1 MQWEFPGQTVV
12 DSTLPLEGVW
22 VRSLVKEIRSCMPQG
37 MAKETDQENTKQ
49 NKKQDKKKNKTKT
62 LCNGGVVVTF

>member
-1 MQWEFPGQTVV
+1 
-12 DSTLPLEGVW
+12 
-22 VRSLVKEIRSCMPQG
+22 MPQG

-49 NKKQDKKKNKTKT
+49 NKKQDKKKKNKTKT